1 MLLIFEIATKLYTA
15 KLFVA
20 KIICED
26 MQISDENF
34 IKNIKKK
41 MERKIYP
48 WVN

>member
-26 MQISDENF
+26 MQNSDENF
-34 IKNIKKK
+34 IKKN
-41 MERKIYP
+41 
-48 WVN
+48 